1 MTTPADDEPDINLAP
16 PALKP
21 VAGSPWSDDALQ
33 RQGIASKLNTHVAE
47 LAHGEDSATIALDG
61 GYGTGKTFVLERWV
75 REMQDQGRVA
85 VYYNAWENDCDDDPL
100 VSLIETLAS
109 DARTKKWRQAA
120 WTVLNEVMDGIVR
133 KGTGVD
139 AGNVRKA
146 LTGGQAFGL
155 LDAAAARR
163 TSRQVLKEQ
172 LAKLVE
178 TTSDSGDFGVVVVID
193 ELDRCRPTFA
203 TELLERVKHVLN
215 VPGLVFVFGVNV
227 IALRE
232 TVKAAY
238 GDIDAH
244 QYLLRMFTR
253 TLHMPPGV
261 AFHGRE
267 GEDRAA
273 GYVEYLADRH
283 GLRAFCERFTLL
295 KSELSTSVRFLSLVA
310 SGGQVTPREMER
322 IVWLLAKVASTSLQ
336 PDRTA
341 HSILPLVLTPL
352 AVVRIRAPEL
362 YYRAVSIPDQAPAV
376 IDYLSELVD
385 ESKLGEEYR
394 DGLDKL
400 EMTMYRVCHQHPP
413 GKRNVPP
420 PAYVSLGEY
429 AKEEGPSALDGQHLS
444 HRLTNID
451 KERARAI
458 LDRAPAEDGMSEEA
472 GIRLHRVWTFATL
485 QRITS
490 RFDVVWP
497 RESGQ

>member
-1 MTTPADDEPDINLAP
+1 MTVPAADEPDIDLAP

-21 VAGSPWSDDALQ
+21 VAGSPWGDDALQ
-33 RQGIASKLNTHVAE
+33 RQGIASELNTLVAE
-47 LAHGEDSATIALDG
+47 LARGEDSATIALDG

-75 REMQDQGRVA
+75 REMRDQGRVA

-109 DARTKKWRQAA
+109 DTKIKWSQATKA
-120 WTVLNEVMDGIVR
+120 LFNEALAGFLR
-133 KGTGVD
+133 KVTGAD
-139 AGNVRKA
+139 IGNVRKE
-146 LTGGQAFGL
+146 LTNGPTIGL
-155 LDAAAARR
+155 LEAAAARR
-163 TSRQVLKEQ
+163 ASRQKLKEL
-172 LAKLVE
+172 LAELVDDVRDAE
-178 TTSDSGDFGVVVVID
+178 AFGVVVVID

-215 VPGLVFVFGVNV
+215 VPGLVFVFGVNT

-244 QYLLRMFTR
+244 QYLLRIFTR

-273 GYVEYLADRH
+273 SYVKYLADRH
-283 GLRAFCERFTLL
+283 GLRAFCERFPLL
-295 KSELSTSVRFLSLVA
+295 KSEFSTSVIFLSLVA

-336 PDRTA
+336 PGRTVR
-341 HSILPLVLTPL
+341 SMLPLVLTPL
-352 AVVRIRAPEL
+352 AVVRIRAPEV

-394 DGLDKL
+394 RGLDKL

-420 PAYVSLGEY
+420 PAYVSLSEY
-429 AKEEGPSALDGQHLS
+429 AQEEGLSALDGQHLS
-444 HRLTNID
+444 RRLTHID
-451 KERARAI
+451 KERAGAI
-458 LDRAPAEDGMSEEA
+458 LKRAPPEDGISEEA
-472 GIRLHRVWTFATL
+472 GIGLHRVWTFATL

-490 RFDVVWP
+490 CFDVVWP
-497 RESGQ
+497 REPAR

>member
-1 MTTPADDEPDINLAP
+1 MTNPADDNSDINLTP

-21 VAGSPWSDDALQ
+21 AKGSPWGDDALQ
-33 RQGIASKLNTHVAE
+33 RQGIASELSTLATALAE
-47 LAHGEDSATIALDG
+47 GEDSATIALDG
-61 GYGTGKTFVLERWV
+61 GYGTGKTFILERWV
-75 REMQDQGRVA
+75 QDLQDQGQVA
-85 VYYNAWENDCDDDPL
+85 ICYNAWESDCDDDPL

-109 DARTKKWRQAA
+109 DGKIKWEKATWDA
-120 WTVLNEVMDGIVR
+120 LNEALDGFLR
-133 KGTGVD
+133 KYTGVSVQ
-139 AGNVRKA
+139 NVRKA
-146 LTGGQAFGL
+146 VADGQTVGL

-163 TSRQVLKEQ
+163 KSRQTLKDL
-172 LAKLVE
+172 LAKLV
-178 TTSDSGDFGVVVVID
+178 DSPANKDGVVVVID

-215 VPGLVFVFGVNV
+215 VPGLVFVFGVNI

-232 TVKAAY
+232 TVKAVY

-273 GYVEYLADRH
+273 SYVEYLADRY
-283 GLRAFCERFTLL
+283 GLRAFCKQFFLL
-295 KSELSTSVRFLSLVA
+295 NSELSTSVRLLSLVA
-310 SGGQVTPREMER
+310 SGGRVTPREMER

-336 PDRTA
+336 PDRTVR
-341 HSILPLVLTPL
+341 SMLPLVLTPL
-352 AVVRIRAPEL
+352 AVVRIKAPEA
-362 YYRAVSIPDQAPAV
+362 YYRAVSIPDQAPTV

-385 ESKLGEEYR
+385 ESQLGEEYR
-394 DGLDKL
+394 RGLDKL

-429 AKEEGPSALDGQHLS
+429 AQEEGPSALDGQHLS
-444 HRLTNID
+444 RRLTNID
-451 KERARAI
+451 KERARAV
-458 LDRAPAEDGMSEEA
+458 LEQAPPEDDISEEA
-472 GIRLHRVWTFATL
+472 GIRLYRIWTFETL

-497 RESGQ
+497 REPAR